1 MKHVQ
6 ALLIKFV
13 MITGILLVI
22 LAGFYQV
29 NFWSIFVT
37 SLLLTAV
44 SYPIGDLMI
53 LPLFENWGAT
63 ISDFILAFTGIWIL
77 GVLYTG
83 TIPFPTV
90 AGISALFI
98 AGGEYVFH
106 KYMAHHVLRKRLS
119 GAGLS
124 VESNQ
129 FQTEFSSELDD
140 DPKKDGPKR

>member
-29 NFWSIFVT
+29 NFWSIIVT

-98 AGGEYVFH
+98 AVREYVVH
-106 KYMAHHVLRKRLS
+106 KDMFHHVLRKRFNGEDIS
-119 GAGLS
+119 M
-124 VESNQ
+124 E
-129 FQTEFSSELDD
+129 T
-140 DPKKDGPKR
+140 

>member
-6 ALLIKFV
+6 ALLIKLV

-29 NFWSIFVT
+29 NFWSIIVT

-44 SYPIGDLMI
+44 SYSIGDLMI

-63 ISDFILAFTGIWIL
+63 IFDFILAFTGIWIL

-98 AGGEYVFH
+98 AGGDYFFH
-106 KYMAHHVLRKRLS
+106 TFIANLLLRIHYFL
-119 GAGLS
+119 
-124 VESNQ
+124 E
-129 FQTEFSSELDD
+129 
-140 DPKKDGPKR
+140 